1 MKLRHPSK
9 NNRNIWNE
17 LDNKSDELEY
27 ILLLNNMFEKFEI
40 KIEKIKDKV
49 IYEILEINQNPKEY
63 RRSLKRSKQW

>member
-1 MKLRHPSK
+1 MKLRHPPN

-27 ILLLNNMFEKFEI
+27 ILILNNLFEKFEI

-63 RRSLKRSKQW
+63 RRSLKRSKQ